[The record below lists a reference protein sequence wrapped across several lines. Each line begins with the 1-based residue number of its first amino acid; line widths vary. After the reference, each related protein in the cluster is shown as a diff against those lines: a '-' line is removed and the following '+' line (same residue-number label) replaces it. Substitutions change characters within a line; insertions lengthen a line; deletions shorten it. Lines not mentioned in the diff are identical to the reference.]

1 MTAGPATGHPA
12 SIPQD
17 RDDPTAR
24 PGSQTRVRVRPL
36 SAPGGPTRE
45 DWVATEEPLE
55 IRVETAGRATAVAV
69 TMRTP
74 GADFDLAAGFLLA
87 EGVVRGREDIRQIG
101 YCVDVALSEE
111 QRYNVVT
118 VRLRPTATVDLAPL
132 ERHFSIT
139 SACGVCGK
147 TSLDALTVRG
157 SAPLSPA
164 LTVSADVLSTLPER
178 VRARQ
183 RLFDVTG
190 GLHAAALCTP
200 HGEVVAVREDVG
212 RHNALDKLLG
222 WAMLEGRTPLYE
234 GIVLVSG
241 RASFELAQKCV
252 AAGVPIL
259 CAVSAPSSLAIDV
272 AERFG
277 LTLVGFLRD
286 GRGNIYHDPGRI
298 VGRAGN
304 H

>member
-1 MTAGPATGHPA
+1 MA
-12 SIPQD
+12 D
-17 RDDPTAR
+17 
-24 PGSQTRVRVRPL
+24 
-36 SAPGGPTRE
+36 PGGPTRE
-45 DWVATEEPLE
+45 DRVATEEPLE
-55 IRVETAGRATAVAV
+55 IRVEVAGRATTVAV

-74 GADFDLAAGFLLA
+74 GADFELAAGFLMA

-101 YCVDVALSEE
+101 YCVDAALSEE

-147 TSLDALTVRG
+147 TSLDDLSVRG
-157 SAPLSPA
+157 LASLPPG
-164 LTVSADVLSTLPER
+164 LTVSPGILAALPET

-183 RLFDVTG
+183 RLFDATG

-200 HGEVVAVREDVG
+200 EGEVIAVREDVG

-222 WAMLEGRTPLYE
+222 WAMLEGMTPIRD
-234 GIVLVSG
+234 GIVWVSG
-241 RASFELAQKCV
+241 RASYELAQKCV
-252 AAGVPIL
+252 AAGVPVL

-298 VGRAGN
+298 VVGTG
-304 H
+304 